1 MSGLS
6 NTERVG
12 LKKILSLM
20 ETCDL
25 FSLSDTVTNKVIEV
39 ENVAEAIETILSF
52 SKNAEE
58 LLKRKKVQRDLIF
71 KYLASQGVPMLPS
84 SDKHQLVRRTQE
96 LWSSAKT
103 PERTSRQPKAPDS
116 NVLKAEVGFDP
127 LLLGQRFCDWFFKML
142 NSQNPSM
149 GQQPQDWGPQH
160 FWPDAKLSLLS
171 RVTDEQVEEL
181 LGAEQVS
188 LRLLSLTREERLFLS
203 PNLQPHGLKALA
215 SPHGLV
221 LVAVAGTIHR
231 DKACLGIFE
240 QMFGLISSPLDGN
253 SWKIKFVNM
262 KIRGQNAV
270 EGMEV
275 AAPTLNYNSTELQQ
289 YSVSLMHNFP
299 VKRKWK

>member
-12 LKKILSLM
+12 LKMILSLM

-25 FSLSDTVTNKVIEV
+25 LSLSNTVTNKVIEV

-84 SDKHQLVRRTQE
+84 SDKHQLVRRTLE

-103 PERTSRQPKAPDS
+103 PERTSRQPKAADS
-116 NVLKAEVGFDP
+116 YGLKAEVGFDP
-127 LLLGQRFCDWFFKML
+127 LVLGQRFCDWFFKML

-188 LRLLSLTREERLFLS
+188 LRLLTLTREERLFLS

-289 YSVSLMHNFP
+289 YSVSLM
-299 VKRKWK
+299 RKFSS

>member
-25 FSLSDTVTNKVIEV
+25 LSLSNTVTNKVIEV

-84 SDKHQLVRRTQE
+84 SDKHQLVRRTLE
-96 LWSSAKT
+96 LWSSAQT

-127 LLLGQRFCDWFFKML
+127 LVLGQRFCDWFFKML

-188 LRLLSLTREERLFLS
+188 LRLLTLTREERLFLS

-289 YSVSLMHNFP
+289 YSVSLM
-299 VKRKWK
+299 RKFSS

>member
-1 MSGLS
+1 HFLS
-6 NTERVG
+6 WV
-12 LKKILSLM
+12 L
-20 ETCDL
+20 C
-25 FSLSDTVTNKVIEV
+25 
-39 ENVAEAIETILSF
+39 
-52 SKNAEE
+52 
-58 LLKRKKVQRDLIF
+58 
-71 KYLASQGVPMLPS
+71 Y
-84 SDKHQLVRRTQE
+84 
-96 LWSSAKT
+96 T

-127 LLLGQRFCDWFFKML
+127 LVLGQRFCDWFFKML

-160 FWPDAKLSLLS
+160 FWPDAKLI
-171 RVTDEQVEEL
+171 TDEQVEEL

-188 LRLLSLTREERLFLS
+188 LRLLTLTREERLFLS

-275 AAPTLNYNSTELQQ
+275 VAPTLNYNSTELQGLLTLCR
-289 YSVSLMHNFP
+289 YWV
-299 VKRKWK
+299 